1 MRFAAGFRNSLVR
14 FACLQVS
21 GTGCGRKRMG
31 EFGWPGKRPCAGEL
45 WVAAERKIGVERKK
59 VPKAKGTF

>member
-1 MRFAAGFRNSLVR
+1 
-14 FACLQVS
+14 
-21 GTGCGRKRMG
+21 MG